1 MNELKDELFAA
12 ELFAAPIGEW
22 NVIPFFENHHKWRLQ
37 WCEFGGDGVFFFTF
51 ISPKGRR
58 YSFFTERAEYIGVK
72 VSGADVYS
80 ADGMRI
86 ASWWEIQHDKAE
98 KLDAVLRLTPD
109 HIIDRLHLLLAAI
122 G

>member
-1 MNELKDELFAA
+1 MIELKDELLAA

-22 NVIPFFENHHKWRLQ
+22 NVIPFFENHHKWSFQ
-37 WCEFGGDGVFFFTF
+37 WCEFGDDGVFFFSF
-51 ISPKGRR
+51 ISPKKRR
-58 YSFFTERAEYIGVK
+58 YSYYVERAEYIGSR

-80 ADGMRI
+80 ADGARI

-98 KLDAVLRLTPD
+98 KLDAVIRLTPK
-109 HIIDRLHLLLAAI
+109 HVIDRLFVLLDAI